1 MPRRNDYVPSL
12 AELLVRFGANVQSG
26 QIVALS
32 SEPGKEPL
40 ARAVAEA
47 AYRAGARFVDLQVF
61 DVHLKR
67 SRALYADPDSLGFVP
82 PWYGDRMRALGDAR
96 AARIVLSGPVAP
108 RIMD

>member
-47 AYRAGARFVDLQVF
+47 ACLAQVAGFAVGNG
-61 DVHLKR
+61 
-67 SRALYADPDSLGFVP
+67 AVP
-82 PWYGDRMRALGDAR
+82 AETVVIHQLPL
-96 AARIVLSGPVAP
+96 AAR
-108 RIMD
+108 